1 MRLLLLGGAVL
12 LFAACQLIRRDAAA
26 QMPPVSP
33 TATTD
38 GLTPEDSAS
47 ELAARL
53 RQYVTVRLT
62 ADLSHL
68 SDSTRMMLPHL
79 IEAARAMD
87 EVFRLQAYG
96 NLDSLMATL
105 PSEAARRYVRINYG
119 PWDRLAGNEPFLPG
133 VGPKPAGSNLYP
145 HDLTREE
152 FEAYIDAYAD
162 QAEDLRSLY
171 TLVRRDGE
179 RLVAVPYHEAFRAQH
194 ERASRHIREAARYA
208 QDPGLRRYL
217 ELRADALL
225 TDDYQPSDFAWME
238 MRNNPIDFVVGPIE
252 TYEDALF
259 GYKAAH
265 EAYVLLKDMEWS
277 ARLQRYAALLP
288 SLQRGL
294 PVEDRYKTETPGSDA
309 DLGAY
314 DAIYYAGDSNAGS
327 KTIAINLPND
337 EEVQLRAGSR
347 RLQLKNVMRAKFD
360 AILVPIAEVLIA
372 PDQRGHV
379 TFDAFFATTMF
390 HEVAH
395 GLGIKNTITGR
406 GTVREALRDQ
416 ASALEEGKADVLGL
430 YMIQSLHAQDEL
442 EGDLMDYYVTFVA
455 SIFRS
460 IRFGAASAHGRA
472 NLIRFNFFREQGAIE
487 QLPDGTYRVDED
499 RLRAAA
505 DALSNR
511 ILTLQ
516 GDGDYEA
523 VQAFVQQYG
532 QMSPGLE
539 RSLARV
545 AAAGIPVDVV
555 FEQGPEVL
563 GLRAPTVR
571 G

>member
-1 MRLLLLGGAVL
+1 
-12 LFAACQLIRRDAAA
+12 
-26 QMPPVSP
+26 
-33 TATTD
+33 
-38 GLTPEDSAS
+38 
-47 ELAARL
+47 
-53 RQYVTVRLT
+53 
-62 ADLSHL
+62 
-68 SDSTRMMLPHL
+68 
-79 IEAARAMD
+79 
-87 EVFRLQAYG
+87 
-96 NLDSLMATL
+96 
-105 PSEAARRYVRINYG
+105 
-119 PWDRLAGNEPFLPG
+119 
-133 VGPKPAGSNLYP
+133 NLYP

-194 ERASRHIREAARYA
+194 ERAARHIREAARYA

-265 EAYVLLKDMEWS
+265 EAYVLLKDLEWS